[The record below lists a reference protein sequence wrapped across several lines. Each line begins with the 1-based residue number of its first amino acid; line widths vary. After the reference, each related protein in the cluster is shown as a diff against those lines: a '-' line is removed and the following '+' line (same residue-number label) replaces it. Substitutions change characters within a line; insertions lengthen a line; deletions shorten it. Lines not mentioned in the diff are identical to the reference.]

1 MPIREIV
8 LGAFFTACFSLF
20 LNYCMEEDEI
30 FENYRPWLQK
40 KFGTGRF
47 AKLTKPLGEC
57 VVCMNSWFS
66 ILSFFGVV
74 VFFSVSV
81 WWLVPYIS
89 LSYVLLRIFY
99 NLTEWL

>member
-8 LGAFFTACFSLF
+8 FGAFFTACFSLF
-20 LNYCMEEDEI
+20 LNYCFEEDEI
-30 FENYRPWLQK
+30 FEKYRPWLQK
-40 KFGTGRF
+40 KLGAGRF
-47 AKLTKPLGEC
+47 SKFAKPLGEC

-66 ILSFFGVV
+66 IVSFFGVV
-74 VFFSVSV
+74 VFSNISI

-89 LSYVLLRIFY
+89 LSYVFLRLLY